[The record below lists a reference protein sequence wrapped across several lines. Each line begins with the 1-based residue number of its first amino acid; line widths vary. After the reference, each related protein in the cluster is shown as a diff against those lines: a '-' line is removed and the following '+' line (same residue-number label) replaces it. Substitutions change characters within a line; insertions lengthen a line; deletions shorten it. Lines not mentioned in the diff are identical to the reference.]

1 VAPADVKKTT
11 LKNIMAAEG
20 RAPTAGEYIV
30 HHLQHLQNTKQKAV
44 VDFSVFNIDS
54 IFWAVLLGVIGSYL
68 LWRAASKATSGV
80 PGRFQAAV
88 EILVEMVE
96 TQAKGIVHNAQS
108 RKLVAPLAL
117 TVFVW
122 IFLMNAM
129 DLLPVDLLPA
139 IWHVAGPAMGAP
151 DYMRVVPTADLSVT
165 MGLSLSVLIVCLVYN
180 VKIKGVG
187 GWAHELVSAPFGT
200 SKNPLFAIPLGIANL
215 LMQIIEFVAKT
226 VSHGM
231 RLFGNM
237 YAGEL
242 IFMLIALMGGAFF
255 SVGLGTGLALAL
267 GHIIAGTAW
276 AIFHILIITLQAF
289 VFMMLTLVYI
299 GQAHDAH

>member
-1 VAPADVKKTT
+1 
-11 LKNIMAAEG
+11 MAAQGQESH
-20 RAPTAGEYIV
+20 APTAGEYIV
-30 HHLQHLQNTKQKAV
+30 HHLQHLQTGKQSAV
-44 VDFSVFNIDS
+44 VDFSVVNMASVFYA
-54 IFWAVLLGVIGSYL
+54 AVLGVIGCWL
-68 LWRAASKATSGV
+68 LWLGARKATSGV

-88 EILVEMVE
+88 EMLVEMVDS
-96 TQAKGIVHNAQS
+96 QAKGIVHNAHS

-129 DLLPVDLLPA
+129 DLLPVDLLPH
-139 IWHVAGPAMGAP
+139 IWHTASPAFGIP
-151 DYMRVVPTADLSVT
+151 NYMRVVPTADLSIT
-165 MGLSLSVLIVCLVYN
+165 MGLSLSVLLICLYYN
-180 VKIKGVG
+180 VKIKGIG
-187 GWAHELVSAPFGT
+187 GWVHELFSAPFGD
-200 SKNPLFAIPLGIANL
+200 KWFLYPVNF

-242 IFMLIALMGGAFF
+242 IFMLIALMGGAWALSF
-255 SVGLGTGLALAL
+255 TGIALAI
-267 GHIIAGTAW
+267 GHIIAGTVW

-289 VFMMLTLVYI
+289 IFMMLTLIYV

>member
-1 VAPADVKKTT
+1 
-11 LKNIMAAEG
+11 MAAEG
-20 RAPTAGEYIV
+20 KAPTAGEYIV
-30 HHLQHLQNTKQKAV
+30 HHLQHLQNQKQTAV
-44 VDFSVFNIDS
+44 VDFSVFNLDS
-54 IFWAVLLGVIGSYL
+54 IFWATLLGIVGCFF

-88 EILVEMVE
+88 ELLVEMVDS
-96 TQAKGIVHNAQS
+96 QAKGIVHNANS

-129 DLLPVDLLPA
+129 DLLPVDLLPS
-139 IWHVAGPAMGAP
+139 IWHVAGPAMGMP
-151 DYMRVVPTADLSVT
+151 DYQRVVPTADLSVT
-165 MGLSLSVLIVCLVYN
+165 MGLSLSVLLICLFYN
-180 VKIKGVG
+180 VKIKGFG
-187 GWAHELVSAPFGT
+187 GWVHELFSAPFGDKWFLYPVNFT
-200 SKNPLFAIPLGIANL
+200 
-215 LMQIIEFVAKT
+215 MQMIEFVAKT

-242 IFMLIALMGGAFF
+242 IFMLIALMGGAFAWNAT
-255 SVGLGTGLALAL
+255 GIGLAI
-267 GHIIAGTAW
+267 GHIIAGSVW

-289 VFMMLTLVYI
+289 VFMMLTLVYV

>member
-1 VAPADVKKTT
+1 
-11 LKNIMAAEG
+11 MAAEG
-20 RAPTAGEYIV
+20 TAHAPTAGEYIV
-30 HHLQHLQNTKQKAV
+30 HHLHHLQAGHQKAV
-44 VDFSVFNIDS
+44 VDFSVINLDS
-54 IFWAVLLGVIGSYL
+54 VFFSVTLGVLGCWL
-68 LWRAASKATSGV
+68 LWLAARKATSGV

-88 EILVEMVE
+88 EVLVEMVDA
-96 TQAKGIVHNAQS
+96 QAKGIVHNATS

-129 DLLPVDLLPA
+129 DLLPVDLLPWA
-139 IWHVAGPAMGAP
+139 WQTALGDHNA
-151 DYMRVVPTADLSVT
+151 YLRVVPTADLSIT
-165 MGLSLSVLIVCLVYN
+165 MGLSLGVLIVCLVYN
-180 VKIKGVG
+180 VKIKGAG
-187 GWAHELVSAPFGT
+187 GWVHELFTAPFG
-200 SKNPLFAIPLGIANL
+200 SHPLLYPVNF

-242 IFMLIALMGGAFF
+242 IFMLIALMGGAFAL
-255 SVGLGTGLALAL
+255 SGTGIALFL
-267 GHIIAGTAW
+267 GHLIAGTVW

>member
-1 VAPADVKKTT
+1 
-11 LKNIMAAEG
+11 MAAEG
-20 RAPTAGEYIV
+20 SGPNAGEYIV
-30 HHLQHLQNTKQKAV
+30 HHLSHLANGKPASLVDLSV
-44 VDFSVFNIDS
+44 VNFDSLFFS
-54 IFWAVLLGVIGSYL
+54 AGLGVLTCWI
-68 LWRAASKATSGV
+68 LWLAARKATSGV

-88 EILVEMVE
+88 EMLVEMVE
-96 TQAKGIVHNAQS
+96 SQARGIVHNANS

-122 IFLMNAM
+122 IFMMNFM
-129 DLLPVDLLPA
+129 DLIPVDLIPA
-139 IWHVAGPAMGAP
+139 LWHVAGPAMGLP
-151 DYMRVVPTADLSVT
+151 DYMRVVATADLSIT
-165 MGLSLSVLIVCLVYN
+165 MGLSVGVLVVCLVYN

-187 GWAHELVSAPFGT
+187 GWMHELFTAPFG
-200 SKNPLFAIPLGIANL
+200 NHFLLYPFNFA
-215 LMQIIEFVAKT
+215 MQVVEFVAKT

-242 IFMLIALMGGAFF
+242 IFMLIALMGGAFTL
-255 SVGLGTGLALAL
+255 SVTGFALAA
-267 GHIIAGTAW
+267 GHLIAGTVW

>member
-1 VAPADVKKTT
+1 
-11 LKNIMAAEG
+11 MAAEG
-20 RAPTAGEYIV
+20 QAPTAGEYII
-30 HHLQHLQNTKQKAV
+30 HHLQHLQVGSGFWTFNVDSLFWSLVMGVLGCWFLRGVAKQV
-44 VDFSVFNIDS
+44 
-54 IFWAVLLGVIGSYL
+54 
-68 LWRAASKATSGV
+68 TSGV
-80 PGRFQAAV
+80 PGRRQAAV
-88 EILVEMVE
+88 EFLVEMVD
-96 TQAKGIVHNAQS
+96 TQAKGIVHNAES

-117 TVFVW
+117 TVFIW

-129 DLLPVDLLPA
+129 DLLPVDLIPA

-151 DYMRVVPTADLSVT
+151 DYMRVVPTADLSIT
-165 MGLSLSVLIVCLVYN
+165 MALSVSVLLLCIFYN
-180 VKIKGVG
+180 LKIKGAG
-187 GWAHELVSAPFGT
+187 GWIHELLSAPFG
-200 SKNPLFAIPLGIANL
+200 SAWYLAPFNLG
-215 LMQIIEFVAKT
+215 MQLIEFVAKT

-255 SVGLGTGLALAL
+255 TAVGIPLAI
-267 GHIIAGTAW
+267 GHIIAGSAW

>member
-1 VAPADVKKTT
+1 
-11 LKNIMAAEG
+11 MAAEG
-20 RAPTAGEYIV
+20 HAPTAGEYII
-30 HHLQHLQNTKQKAV
+30 HHLTHLQNHKQKSV
-44 VDFSVFNIDS
+44 VDFSVVNYDS
-54 IFWAVLLGVIGSYL
+54 IFWAVLLGVVGCFF

-88 EILVEMVE
+88 ELLVEMVDS
-96 TQAKGIVHNAQS
+96 QAKGIVHSAQS

-129 DLLPVDLLPA
+129 DLLPVDLIPYIVEHGGIA
-139 IWHVAGPAMGAP
+139 N
-151 DYMRVVPTADLSVT
+151 YQRVVPTADLSVT
-165 MGLSLSVLIVCLVYN
+165 MGLSLSVLLVCLVYN
-180 VKIKGVG
+180 VKIKGLG

-200 SKNPLFAIPLGIANL
+200 SKNPLFAVVLGIVNFA
-215 LMQIIEFVAKT
+215 MQIIEFVAKT

-242 IFMLIALMGGAFF
+242 IFMLIALMGGAW
-255 SVGLGTGLALAL
+255 SLSATGIGLAI
-267 GHIIAGTAW
+267 GQIIAGSVW

-289 VFMMLTLVYI
+289 VFMMLTLVYV

>member
-1 VAPADVKKTT
+1 
-11 LKNIMAAEG
+11 MAAENG
-20 RAPTAGEYIV
+20 PSAGEYIV
-30 HHLQHLQNTKQKAV
+30 HHLTHLQNKPSTAV
-44 VDFSVFNIDS
+44 FDLSVFNLDS
-54 IFWAVLLGVIGSYL
+54 LFFSTALGVLVCWIFWQ
-68 LWRAASKATSGV
+68 AARKATSGV

-96 TQAKGIVHNAQS
+96 SQAKGIVHNANS

-117 TVFVW
+117 VVFVW
-122 IFLMNAM
+122 IFMLNAM
-129 DLLPVDLLPA
+129 DLLPVDLLPF
-139 IWHVAGPAMGAP
+139 IWERIYGAAGGDPHHA
-151 DYMRVVPTADLSVT
+151 YLRVVPTADLSIS
-165 MGLSLSVLIVCLVYN
+165 MGLSVSVLIVCLVYN
-180 VKIKGVG
+180 VKIKGLG
-187 GWAHELVSAPFGT
+187 GWIHELFSAPFGAH
-200 SKNPLFAIPLGIANL
+200 PLLWPFNFA
-215 LMQIIEFVAKT
+215 MQMIEFVAKT

-242 IFMLIALMGGAFF
+242 IFLLIALMGGAW
-255 SVGLGTGLALAL
+255 SLSATGIGLAI

-299 GQAHDAH
+299 GQAHDKH